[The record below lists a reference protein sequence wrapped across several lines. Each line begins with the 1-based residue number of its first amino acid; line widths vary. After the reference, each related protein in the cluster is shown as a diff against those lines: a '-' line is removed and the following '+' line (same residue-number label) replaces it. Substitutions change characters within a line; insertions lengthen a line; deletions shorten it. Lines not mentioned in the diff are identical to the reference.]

1 MAGVILS
8 RSVYK
13 EAAIAKYK
21 EQLQRIW
28 HQYEAEHG
36 SVPATAREAVAW
48 GLSKG
53 MIEIPEV
60 DPLDKLA
67 SDMST
72 ALREEYATDESGRRY
87 RVNHAVRVTKG
98 GVQYTFWAI
107 MKDAPREHMQKAF
120 IQRREQI
127 VGDCVQL
134 DTDVGAYNALHA
146 EQRPIQ
152 MLFDFRDDIEERKF
166 GTDEAA

>member
-1 MAGVILS
+1 M
-8 RSVYK
+8 
-13 EAAIAKYK
+13 AKYK

-28 HQYEAEHG
+28 HQYESEHG
-36 SVPATAREAVAW
+36 FVPATAREAVAW

-53 MIEIPEV
+53 MIEVPEV

-72 ALREEYATDESGRRY
+72 ALREEYATDEDGRRY

-134 DTDVGAYNALHA
+134 NTDVEAYNTLHKD
-146 EQRPIQ
+146 QRPIQ

-166 GTDEAA
+166 DSVEAA